1 MTTNDMVRTL
11 PVGVA
16 SLRNLETGI
25 NYDVLMASNIM
36 LTLPIIAV
44 YFVSS

>member
-16 SLRNLETGI
+16 SLRNLETGYKLRCF
-25 NYDVLMASNIM
+25 NGKQYYA
-36 LTLPIIAV
+36 
-44 YFVSS
+44 YFADNCSIFCSS